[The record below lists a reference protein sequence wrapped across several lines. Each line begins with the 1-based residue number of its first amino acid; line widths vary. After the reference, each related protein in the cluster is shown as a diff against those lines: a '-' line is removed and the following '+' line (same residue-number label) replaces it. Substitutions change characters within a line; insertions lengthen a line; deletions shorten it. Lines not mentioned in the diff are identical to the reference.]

1 MSALT
6 AYLRGAQA
14 QQQAQAQAQSNP
26 PQPTESQM
34 GDPSWAVAMSE
45 RQQLAFRS
53 LSDAAVDHRYGS
65 RQKSEMVRAALHG
78 PTSTEPYTAS
88 SSFPGDIIE
97 SQIQSQSSPH
107 MSNVSAAGKASS
119 LSVASMDG

>member
-14 QQQAQAQAQSNP
+14 QQAQAQAQAQSNP

-78 PTSTEPYTAS
+78 PTSTS

-97 SQIQSQSSPH
+97 SQSSPH

>member
-14 QQQAQAQAQSNP
+14 QQAQAQAQSNP
-26 PQPTESQM
+26 SQPTESQM

-78 PTSTEPYTAS
+78 PTSTS

-97 SQIQSQSSPH
+97 SQMQSQSSPH